1 MKLLIDTHALIWF
14 AEADSRLSA
23 NAKKAIEL
31 PENSKAISMATL
43 WEMAIKMGLGKLH
56 LSRPL
61 SVIIPEIEANGF
73 DLLPI
78 KTEHVLQIEVLPYF
92 HRDPFDRM
100 LIGQGLAE
108 DMVLVSNEDVFD
120 QYGVNRLW

>member
-14 AEADSRLSA
+14 AEADSRLSS

-31 PENSKAISMATL
+31 SENSKAISMATL

-100 LIGQGLAE
+100 LIGQALAE